1 MDMHIE
7 NYKGIF
13 HMAVFLAVLIK
24 VHMIDR
30 KLSVLEKRTSK

>member
-7 NYKGIF
+7 NYKGVF
-13 HMAVFLAVLIK
+13 HMAVFLVVLIK

-30 KLSVLEKRTSK
+30 KLSLLEKKASK